1 VDRSDSSSSDDGWST
16 ISRAKGANI
25 RFGSANVPLISP
37 MLSSSD
43 PGAAQTTTPWPAT
56 VVGSNSFG
64 SATEAKPNANEA
76 NHTRVVYKNL
86 LDEETDPTLV
96 DQPIDTESLQ
106 RPTVTASQLKSWI
119 NSQPVARAT
128 MVQQIK
134 KHIATF
140 QEQVKKKDAEV
151 ARLSQELRSRPQ
163 APSETAPTT
172 VVKTV
177 STSSQPTD
185 DAIERIDSEGELFA
199 VEKCIAQPTPP
210 NVGSSTSM
218 NLRAWQTVES
228 TMFTGDGNSASLV
241 TTTPQVLTVTDVS
254 KASPERDSTATIQS
268 AVRILSK
275 SDKKGTRDQELAFL
289 TLEMPRDRDG
299 PATWEVY
306 QAITLT
312 PAFCK
317 YSLEELR
324 LADYLHDPRN
334 ISCTPI
340 IEVAS
345 ERSAVPQNR
354 QITAGERLVGRAR
367 LQLLVM
373 SHYSWKYR

>member
-1 VDRSDSSSSDDGWST
+1 
-16 ISRAKGANI
+16 
-25 RFGSANVPLISP
+25 

-56 VVGSNSFG
+56 VAGSNSFG

-86 LDEETDPTLV
+86 LDEETDPALV

-106 RPTVTASQLKSWI
+106 RPTVTASQLKRWI
-119 NSQPVARAT
+119 NGHPVARAV

-134 KHIATF
+134 KYIATF
-140 QEQVKKKDAEV
+140 QEQVKTKDAEV
-151 ARLSQELRSRPQ
+151 ARLSQELGSRPQ

-172 VVKTV
+172 VIKTV

-185 DAIERIDSEGELFA
+185 DAIERIDSESELFA

-210 NVGSSTSM
+210 NVGSSPSM
-218 NLRAWQTVES
+218 DLRASQTVEP

-241 TTTPQVLTVTDVS
+241 TTTPQVLTATDVS
-254 KASPERDSTATIQS
+254 KTSPERDLTATNHS
-268 AVRILSK
+268 AVHIISK
-275 SDKKGTRDQELAFL
+275 SDRKGTRDQELAFL
-289 TLEMPRDRDG
+289 TLKMPRDRDS
-299 PATWEVY
+299 PAAWEAY
-306 QAITLT
+306 QTITLT
-312 PAFCK
+312 HAFCK

-324 LADYLHDPRN
+324 LADYLNDPKN
-334 ISCTPI
+334 VSCTPI

-345 ERSAVPQNR
+345 ARSAVPQNR
-354 QITAGERLVGRAR
+354 HITAGERLVGRAR
-367 LQLLVM
+367 LQLLVI